1 MSVADRTSPPRRC
14 GFTLIE
20 LLVVI
25 GIISILMAILIPTI
39 KGARAQSDAAACAS
53 NLRQLYNFQMFY
65 ADEHGGRL
73 ASAQAIGT
81 DARWTVKLARYAG
94 KRDDEQAILKLA
106 CNSVPGEQLE
116 GGRVSYGINTCLLMP
131 NWQQRRAA
139 KFNQSEII
147 LMGDKPVSTLDHLV
161 SEDRQFMGWTDI
173 GPTWF
178 DALNHSSVN
187 AYRHAKGTQSNM
199 LMADGHVRLMAA
211 RDLVRDGGHWYWG
224 EDKLEEGSY
233 TGPCCE

>member
-1 MSVADRTSPPRRC
+1 MRRH

-39 KGARAQSDAAACAS
+39 RGARAQSDAAACAS
-53 NLRQLYNFQMFY
+53 NLRQLYNLQMFY

-81 DARWTVKLARYAG
+81 DARWTVKLARYATQ
-94 KRDDEQAILKLA
+94 RDDEQAILRLA
-106 CNSVPGEQLE
+106 CNSVSSDQMHFGQ
-116 GGRVSYGINTCLLMP
+116 VTYGVNTCLLMP

-147 LMGDKPVSTLDHLV
+147 LMGDKPPSTLDHLV
-161 SEDRQFMGWTDI
+161 SEDRQFMGITPV

-178 DALNHSSVN
+178 DAVNHSSAN
-187 AYRHAKGTQSNM
+187 SYRHAKSTASNM
-199 LMADGHVRLMAA
+199 LMADGHVRLMSA
-211 RDLVRDGGHWYWG
+211 RQLVRDSGHWYWG
-224 EDKLEEGSY
+224 EEKLEESAY